1 MGILV
6 QFLNR
11 EKHVICFTPS
21 AYTAS
26 SWLWRGQVFLQ
37 GRMNHVSAWS
47 EGWQDHSCSNGGSQ
61 SHRRIR
67 YLFLKTGMNEKQK
80 TLSHHDQGKKEKVNS
95 GKEDGPFQRSSSAA
109 GCPMAEATL
118 PKLLQQ
124 KFLKPFPKNLPWHQ
138 CQHLVTQTA
147 RRLLLVS
154 HLRTHCIISPPEA
167 AGISRWELRTQPFE
181 YKIEQNLKY
190 QYIIHSMQQAWKG
203 SGKDEAFM
211 VFTERT

>member
-1 MGILV
+1 MEILV

-47 EGWQDHSCSNGGSQ
+47 EGWQDHSCSNGVSQ

-80 TLSHHDQGKKEKVNS
+80 TLSHHDQGKKEKVND
-95 GKEDGPFQRSSSAA
+95 GKKRGTMERRVGLFRGHLVQQAGPWQKQLYRNYSNKNFSS
-109 GCPMAEATL
+109 P
-118 PKLLQQ
+118 
-124 KFLKPFPKNLPWHQ
+124 FLK
-138 CQHLVTQTA
+138 
-147 RRLLLVS
+147 
-154 HLRTHCIISPPEA
+154 ISL
-167 AGISRWELRTQPFE
+167 GISAST
-181 YKIEQNLKY
+181 
-190 QYIIHSMQQAWKG
+190 
-203 SGKDEAFM
+203 
-211 VFTERT
+211 